1 MQSEHSAN
9 ARRYLDGAVACIG
22 TLTSWM
28 SAFPRNQVAIVDPP
42 RHASPPADASLI
54 VLEATPWWSSPAAM
68 APELAT
74 ARGVARRGWSEAINE
89 RALPAWF
96 MEGLVEYTAR
106 RAVTPLFQGVNLS
119 PGYAMLEL
127 RFFAG
132 FVPRFVRIR
141 LQPDVDGD
149 PLPVYRAHPRVDP
162 RTPSTPEEQRS
173 LAAKTVL
180 ALNTLE
186 LWIGQ
191 PAFDAVLAQ
200 FVTASRSQPLTI
212 DDFTGI
218 ASATTGQ
225 DLSWMLTPMLRG
237 MATFD
242 YAVADLQTRPS
253 TAGGFETAVVVERRG
268 DGQFTGATAPPD
280 GPFESGRGIA
290 VLVAF
295 EDGDRLIDTWDG
307 RDQRKTFR
315 YRSASRAMSATVD
328 PDRKLL
334 LDVNRTNNSMAVATR
349 ARMAA
354 TRWSARWMLWL
365 EQLLMT
371 YAALV

>member
-1 MQSEHSAN
+1 M
-9 ARRYLDGAVACIG
+9 
-22 TLTSWM
+22 
-28 SAFPRNQVAIVDPP
+28 FPRQEVVVLDPP
-42 RHASPPADASLI
+42 RHGAPPADASVI
-54 VLEATPWWSSPAAM
+54 VLEATPWWSSPVAM
-68 APELAT
+68 APELAA
-74 ARGVARRGWSEAINE
+74 ARGVARRGWAEMIDA

-96 MEGLVEYTAR
+96 TEGLVEYTAR

-149 PLPVYRAHPRVDP
+149 PIPVYRAHPRVDP
-162 RTPSTPEEQRS
+162 GAPATPEERRS
-173 LAAKTVL
+173 LVAKTVL
-180 ALNTLE
+180 TLNTLE

-191 PAFDAVLAQ
+191 PAFDAVLTE
-200 FVTASRSQPLTI
+200 FVTASRLQQPTI
-212 DDFTGI
+212 DDFVQI
-218 ASATTGQ
+218 ASAIAGQ

-237 MATFD
+237 RATFD

-253 TAGGFETAVVVERRG
+253 TDGGFETVVVVERRG
-268 DGQFTGATAPPD
+268 DGQFTGATAPRS
-280 GPFESGRGIA
+280 GPFESGRGIT

-315 YRSASRAMSATVD
+315 YRSATRAMSASVD
-328 PDRKLL
+328 PDRQLL
-334 LDVNRTNNSMAVATR
+334 LDVNRTNNSVAIATR
-349 ARMAA
+349 THSAA

-365 EQLLMT
+365 EQLLTT
-371 YAALV
+371 YGALV